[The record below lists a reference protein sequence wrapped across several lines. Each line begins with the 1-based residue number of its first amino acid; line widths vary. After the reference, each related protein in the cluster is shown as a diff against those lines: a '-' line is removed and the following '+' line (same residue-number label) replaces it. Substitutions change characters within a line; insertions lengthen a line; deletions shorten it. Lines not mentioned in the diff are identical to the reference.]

1 MVPWTSFTVVDGS
14 MDKFYCCR
22 WFHGQIK
29 GKVAEKMLL
38 KGENGSYLVRASRS
52 KPGDFVLSVR
62 IEEKVSHV
70 MIECKVSWL

>member
-1 MVPWTSFTVVDGS
+1 MLLD
-14 MDKFYCCR
+14 
-22 WFHGQIK
+22 K
-29 GKVAEKMLL
+29 GK
-38 KGENGSYLVRASRS
+38 NGSYLVRASRS